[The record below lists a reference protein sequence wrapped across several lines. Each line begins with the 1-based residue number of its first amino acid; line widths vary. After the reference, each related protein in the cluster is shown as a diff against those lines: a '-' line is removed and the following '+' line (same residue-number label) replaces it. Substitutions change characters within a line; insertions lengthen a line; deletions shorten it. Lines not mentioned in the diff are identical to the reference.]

1 MEENAYLITGATSGI
16 GKSISLAL
24 AEKKAR
30 LFLIVRD
37 LEKYNQVFNGYN
49 NCTPIL
55 LDLTEVDNIESVL
68 KSKIDCKLSGVVLAA
83 GIEETFPIKLYSP
96 KKIKS
101 FFDINFFSIFEILR
115 IVTSKKYI
123 NNNSSLVIMSSVM
136 SELGQPG
143 KTAYCATKAAIIGLV
158 NSLSLELSSRKIRVN
173 AVSPGVVKTPMT
185 DKLFSQLD
193 ENQIE
198 NITNMHPIGI
208 GSVEDVTELILFL
221 LSTKSKWITGQNL
234 KIDGGY
240 SIQ

>member
-1 MEENAYLITGATSGI
+1 MKENAYLITGATSGI
-16 GKSISLAL
+16 GKSISLVL
-24 AEKKAR
+24 AAKKAK

-37 LEKYNQVFNGYN
+37 IKKYNQIFNDYN
-49 NCTPIL
+49 NCIPIL
-55 LDLTEVDNIESVL
+55 LDLAEVNNIESVL

-101 FFDINFFSIFEILR
+101 FFDINFFSNFEILR
-115 IVTSKKYI
+115 IVTGKKYI
-123 NNNSSLVIMSSVM
+123 NNNSSLVIISSVM

-158 NSLSLELSSRKIRVN
+158 NSLSLELSSRKIRIN

-208 GSVEDVTELILFL
+208 GSVEDVTELILYL
-221 LSTKSKWITGQNL
+221 ISSKSKWITGQNI

-240 SIQ
+240 SVQ

>member
-1 MEENAYLITGATSGI
+1 MKENAYLITGATSGI
-16 GKSISLAL
+16 GKSISLVL
-24 AEKKAR
+24 AAKKAK

-37 LEKYNQVFNGYN
+37 IEKYNQIFNDYN

-55 LDLTEVDNIESVL
+55 LDLAEVNNIESVL

-101 FFDINFFSIFEILR
+101 FFDINFFSNFEILR
-115 IVTSKKYI
+115 IVTGKKYI
-123 NNNSSLVIMSSVM
+123 NNNSSLVIISSVM

-158 NSLSLELSSRKIRVN
+158 NSLSLELSSRKIRIN

-208 GSVEDVTELILFL
+208 GSVEDVTELILYL
-221 LSTKSKWITGQNL
+221 ISSKSKWITGQNI

-240 SIQ
+240 SVQ

>member
-1 MEENAYLITGATSGI
+1 MEENTYLITGATSGI

-24 AEKKAR
+24 ADKKAK

-37 LEKYNQVFNGYN
+37 IEKYNQVFNGYN

-55 LDLTEVDNIESVL
+55 LDLAEVNNIEFVL

-101 FFDINFFSIFEILR
+101 FFDINFFSNFEILR
-115 IVTSKKYI
+115 IVTGKKYI

-221 LSTKSKWITGQNL
+221 LSAKSKWITGQNL